1 MFALLPTL
9 WVFVPTLR
17 PPRILVSV
25 DLPKGGP
32 PERRAE
38 IIESMHLGI
47 DSMPARSL
55 NQCLGALIQ

>member
-38 IIESMHLGI
+38 IIETMHPGI
-47 DSMPARSL
+47 DPMPPDSL
-55 NQCLGALIQ
+55 NQCLAASFQ